1 MTEQDD
7 CVNIQQER
15 DEMIAFKNSKKMSLR
30 FEIKSPYTTSVL
42 SDPNNERKTNPKFTQ
57 QQLDMR
63 RKVEI
68 LKYSKQS
75 FTSGNFSN
83 RQNFSRLMRSNKN
96 VKTNIVCRNDE
107 LLPSLSTSCDV
118 PGPPIILQLDPS
130 VPLYNYESG
139 RNIFSLSNDTSDFTY
154 DFNADVNVPVNDT
167 TYTTFMNLYIN
178 NIESDFSDFTVV
190 IPVGINIVGDISN
203 NNVSIND
210 ISSNTLTIDSLD
222 LRVLYHDTQMDAIT
236 INSNVED
243 QIVKSF
249 VFNIDSNA
257 TSNETFKISQYLY
270 NIVITN
276 LRLPTQRGFVYKFQA
291 RGSMAIANNS
301 STYTNTEVN
310 LEDNSSII
318 FNINASTSSEN
329 IDNSSILLDSL
340 APPATLGIFSLTKTT
355 L

>member
-1 MTEQDD
+1 MTDSNE
-7 CVNIQQER
+7 CENIQR
-15 DEMIAFKNSKKMSLR
+15 ARNEMIAFKNSQKMSLR

-42 SDPNNERKTNPKFTQ
+42 SDPNNIRQTNPKFTQ

-68 LKYSKQS
+68 LKYSKKA
-75 FTSGNFSN
+75 FTSGNLSN

-96 VKTNIVCRNDE
+96 VKTNIACTNDE

-130 VPLYNYESG
+130 VPLYNYEAG

-154 DFNADVNVPVNDT
+154 DYNADVNVPVNDT

-190 IPVGINIVGDISN
+190 IPVGINVVGDISN
-203 NNVSIND
+203 NDVAIND

-222 LRVLYHDTQMDAIT
+222 LRVLYHDTQMDTIT
-236 INSNVED
+236 INSNIED
-243 QIVKSF
+243 QITKPL
-249 VFNIDSNA
+249 VFNIISKGI
-257 TSNETFKISQYLY
+257 FKASQYLY

-291 RGSMAIANNS
+291 RGSMAIVNNNED
-301 STYTNTEVN
+301 YPNTVVN
-310 LEDNSSII
+310 LQDNSSII
-318 FNINASTSSEN
+318 FNINAATSSEN
-329 IDNSSILLDSL
+329 VDNSSILINGS
-340 APPATLGIFSLTKTT
+340 APSATLGIFTLTKTT